1 MAATGAVAGGI
12 VVMGGGVMAARVRGQ
27 CRRKVPHSRL
37 GRREAGLVVVVVVVV
52 DSRVS
57 VVRAGR
63 PRVLS
68 RCRVPYWRDALPWG
82 RWESRVTAV
91 AA

>member
-1 MAATGAVAGGI
+1 MAAIEAVAGGT
-12 VVMGGGVMAARVRGQ
+12 VVLGGGVMAARVRGQ

-37 GRREAGLVVVVVVVV
+37 GRCEGGLVVV
-52 DSRVS
+52 DSKVS
-57 VVRAGR
+57 VVRVGKPHA
-63 PRVLS
+63 LS